1 MKPLHLPYLILK
13 TLAVCYCW
21 HCHCRFVNLDTTQG
35 LFFSF
40 LQTPWSHVHP
50 KAFPFQAN
58 CRLMLCT
65 PIFSISS
72 SLTVKTTR
80 ILFSSFLLPV
90 FLLFLLNG
98 DESQCLSETAV
109 PLCWNSAWVHTFCCW
124 TWDITATGWG
134 FAWFHLAL
142 LLWVCL
148 RTCCP
153 YAFLSNTPSFKGF
166 LLCLANKTITFFAHC
181 SSYTLS
187 SLCWKPPLRLRIIE
201 SSRLEKT
208 FKIKSNHQFD
218 LPSPITKPCLLVPR
232 LWLRWKMTILVILSH
247 SHFPHIIENCF
258 LLLMVV
264 FDVNK
269 CCAGNL

>member
-65 PIFSISS
+65 SIFSISS

-90 FLLFLLNG
+90 FLFFLLNG
-98 DESQCLSETAV
+98 DESQCL
-109 PLCWNSAWVHTFCCW
+109 WNSCPTLLKFCM
-124 TWDITATGWG
+124 
-134 FAWFHLAL
+134 
-142 LLWVCL
+142 
-148 RTCCP
+148 
-153 YAFLSNTPSFKGF
+153 
-166 LLCLANKTITFFAHC
+166 
-181 SSYTLS
+181 SS
-187 SLCWKPPLRLRIIE
+187 
-201 SSRLEKT
+201 
-208 FKIKSNHQFD
+208 H
-218 LPSPITKPCLLVPR
+218 
-232 LWLRWKMTILVILSH
+232 
-247 SHFPHIIENCF
+247 F
-258 LLLMVV
+258 LLL
-264 FDVNK
+264 
-269 CCAGNL
+269 NLRRYSYRLRLCMISPCPTSLSLSQNMLPLCLSLKYSQLQRFPSLPC

>member
-124 TWDITATGWG
+124 TWDVTATGWG
-134 FAWFHLAL
+134 LHDFTLPYFSEFVSEHVALMPFSQILPASKVSFSAL
-142 LLWVCL
+142 LTRPL
-148 RTCCP
+148 
-153 YAFLSNTPSFKGF
+153 
-166 LLCLANKTITFFAHC
+166 H
-181 SSYTLS
+181 
-187 SLCWKPPLRLRIIE
+187 SLHIAPHTHRLHSAEIPL
-201 SSRLEKT
+201 
-208 FKIKSNHQFD
+208 
-218 LPSPITKPCLLVPR
+218 
-232 LWLRWKMTILVILSH
+232 
-247 SHFPHIIENCF
+247 
-258 LLLMVV
+258 
-264 FDVNK
+264 
-269 CCAGNL
+269 